1 MKSGE
6 AAARDERP
14 PVAATVDVAE
24 GVAVEAAAVDRS
36 AEFGSVMSQPAL
48 WQPAY
53 VGLGSNLGDP
63 RHALRRAIEL
73 VGSLPDT
80 RLVVVSSHYRTA
92 PFGPIEQDPFINGV
106 AGVLTRQSPVDFLRA
121 LRSVERQ
128 LGRAETRVRWGPR
141 EIDLDLLAYG
151 DCRLSTDEL
160 TLPHAGI
167 PERDFVLYPLRDIAP
182 QLHLP
187 GMGRVAELA
196 SRVTDRGIE
205 RLD

>member
-1 MKSGE
+1 M
-6 AAARDERP
+6 
-14 PVAATVDVAE
+14 
-24 GVAVEAAAVDRS
+24 
-36 AEFGSVMSQPAL
+36 
-48 WQPAY
+48 
-53 VGLGSNLGDP
+53 
-63 RHALRRAIEL
+63 
-73 VGSLPDT
+73 
-80 RLVVVSSHYRTA
+80 
-92 PFGPIEQDPFINGV
+92 
-106 AGVLTRQSPVDFLRA
+106 
-121 LRSVERQ
+121 
-128 LGRAETRVRWGPR
+128 GPR

>member
-1 MKSGE
+1 
-6 AAARDERP
+6 
-14 PVAATVDVAE
+14 
-24 GVAVEAAAVDRS
+24 
-36 AEFGSVMSQPAL
+36 MSQRAL

-53 VGLGSNLGDP
+53 VGLGSNLGDS
-63 RHALRRAIEL
+63 RGFLRRAIEAI
-73 VGSLPDT
+73 GSFPDT
-80 RLVVVSSHYRTA
+80 RLILTSPHYRTV
-92 PFGPIEQDPFINGV
+92 PFGPVEQGAFINAV
-106 AGVLTRQSPVDFLRA
+106 AGVVTRQPPLDFLQALRA
-121 LRSVERQ
+121 LERQ

-141 EIDLDLLAYG
+141 EIDLDLLVHG
-151 DCRLSTDEL
+151 EQRLTTHEL
-160 TLPHAGI
+160 TLPHVGI

>member
-1 MKSGE
+1 
-6 AAARDERP
+6 
-14 PVAATVDVAE
+14 
-24 GVAVEAAAVDRS
+24 
-36 AEFGSVMSQPAL
+36 MSQQVL

-53 VGLGSNLGDP
+53 VGLGSNLGDS
-63 RHALRRAIEL
+63 RSVLRRAIEAI
-73 VGSLPDT
+73 GSFPDT
-80 RLVVVSSHYRTA
+80 RIVLTSPHYRTV
-92 PFGPIEQDPFINGV
+92 PFGPVEQGAFINAV
-106 AGVLTRQSPVDFLRA
+106 AGVVTRRSPLEFLQA
-121 LRSVERQ
+121 LRSLERQ

-141 EIDLDLLAYG
+141 EIDLDLLVHGQETLA
-151 DCRLSTDEL
+151 TPEL
-160 TLPHAGI
+160 TLPHVGI